1 MTRSPGILLLAAV
14 AALALAACSRDVP
27 ALVEEVETDSTQHN
41 LRGVWREE
49 DLAGGVDSIMA
60 EYAALDGPGAA
71 VLVARQGE
79 PLVMKG
85 YGLAELETAR
95 AVTPTTNFRLA
106 SLTKQFNATT
116 ILILRGE
123 GLLSLDDPI
132 VRYLPELPAYANNVT
147 VRQLLQHI
155 SGLPDYED
163 YLRITHLVPVRERE
177 VPFMIADAES
187 LLAREGTTY
196 HYSNTGYALLGV
208 IAERAAGL
216 PFPEVL
222 RTRIFAPAGMDGSI
236 AYVAEGPPVRERAY
250 GYSRAQVLRKWKRT
264 DQSMTSAVLGDGGIY
279 SSVRDVLQWD
289 RAWNGCLLLDS
300 LTQEEAFTPGTLVDG
315 SRTKYG
321 YGWMIE
327 HYRGLRAVAHSG
339 GTMGFTHFMVRF
351 PEDRFTVVI
360 LSNRDQASVVPLVF
374 RIVDLYLAGTTPP
387 A

>member
-1 MTRSPGILLLAAV
+1 MTRSPGVLLLAAAV
-14 AALALAACSRDVP
+14 LLALAACSRDVP
-27 ALVEEVETDSTQHN
+27 ALVEEVEADSTQQN
-41 LRGVWREE
+41 LRAVWREGE
-49 DLAGGVDSIMA
+49 RTEAVDSIIA
-60 EYAALDGPGAA
+60 EYAAPDGPGAA
-71 VLVARQGE
+71 VLVARHGE

-95 AVTPTTNFRLA
+95 PVTPTTNFRLA
-106 SLTKQFNATT
+106 SLTKQFTAAT
-116 ILILRGE
+116 ILMLRGE
-123 GLLSLDDPI
+123 GLLSLDDAI

-147 VRQLLQHI
+147 VRQLLQHV

-163 YLRITHLVPVRERE
+163 YLRVTHLVPVRERE
-177 VPFMIADAES
+177 VPYMIADAES
-187 LLAREGTTY
+187 LLAPEGTTY

-236 AYVAEGPPVRERAY
+236 AYVTGGPPVRERAY
-250 GYSRAQVLRKWKRT
+250 GYSRARVLRRWKRT

-279 SSVRDVLQWD
+279 SSVRDWLQWD
-289 RAWNGCLLLDS
+289 RAWNSFLLLDS
-300 LTQEEAFTPGTLVDG
+300 LTQEEAFTPGMLADG
-315 SRTKYG
+315 SQTTYG
-321 YGWMIE
+321 YGWMVE

-351 PEDRFTVVI
+351 PEDQFTVVI
-360 LSNRDQASVVPLVF
+360 LSNRDGTSVVPLVF
-374 RIVDLYLAGTTPP
+374 RIVDLYLAGTLPP

>member
-1 MTRSPGILLLAAV
+1 MTRSPGMLLLAA
-14 AALALAACSRDVP
+14 AIPLALVACSRDVP
-27 ALVEEVETDSTQHN
+27 ALVEEVHTDSTRQN
-41 LRGVWREE
+41 LRAVWREGE
-49 DLAGGVDSIMA
+49 RTEAVDSIMA

-71 VLVARQGE
+71 VLVARHGE

-85 YGLAELETAR
+85 YGLAELEAAR
-95 AVTPTTNFRLA
+95 AVTPATNFRLA
-106 SLTKQFNATT
+106 SLTKQFTAAT
-116 ILILRGE
+116 ILMLRGE
-123 GLLSLDDPI
+123 GLLSLDDAI
-132 VRYLPELPAYANNVT
+132 VRYLPELPTFANNVT

-177 VPFMIADAES
+177 IPYMIADAES
-187 LLAREGTTY
+187 LLAPEGTTY

-222 RTRIFAPAGMDGSI
+222 RTRIFAPAGMDGTI
-236 AYVAEGPPVRERAY
+236 AYVADGPPVRERAY
-250 GYSRAQVLRKWKRT
+250 GYSRARVLRSWKRT

-279 SSVRDVLQWD
+279 ASVRDWLQWD
-289 RAWNGCLLLDS
+289 RAWNNFLFLDS
-300 LTQEEAFTPGTLVDG
+300 LTQEEAFTPGMLVDG
-315 SRTKYG
+315 SRTTYG

-327 HYRGLRAVAHSG
+327 RYRGLRAVAHSG

-351 PEDRFTVVI
+351 PEDQFTVVI
-360 LSNRDQASVVPLVF
+360 LSNRDGTSVVPLAF
-374 RIVDLYLAGTTPP
+374 RIVDLYLAGTLPP

>member
-1 MTRSPGILLLAAV
+1 MTRPPGILLLAAV

-106 SLTKQFNATT
+106 SLTKQFTATA

-147 VRQLLQHI
+147 VQQLLQHI

-289 RAWNGCLLLDS
+289 RAWNSCLLLDS
-300 LTQEEAFTPGTLVDG
+300 LTQEEAYTPGTLVDG

-351 PEDRFTVVI
+351 PEDQFTVVI
-360 LSNRDQASVVPLVF
+360 LSNRDQTSVVPLVF

>member
-1 MTRSPGILLLAAV
+1 MTRSPGILLLSTV
-14 AALALAACSRDVP
+14 AALVLGACSRDVP
-27 ALVEEVETDSTQHN
+27 ALVDEVETDPTQQN

-49 DLAGGVDSIMA
+49 DLTGGVDSMMA
-60 EYAALDGPGAA
+60 EYAAPNSPGAA
-71 VLVARQGE
+71 VLVARHGE

-106 SLTKQFNATT
+106 SLTKQFTAAT
-116 ILILRGE
+116 ILMLRGE
-123 GLLSLDDPI
+123 GLLSLDDAI
-132 VRYLPELPAYANNVT
+132 VRYLPELPAYADKVT
-147 VRQLLQHI
+147 VQQLLQHV

-163 YLRITHLVPVRERE
+163 YLRVTHLVPVRERE

-222 RTRIFAPAGMDGSI
+222 RTRIFEPAGMDGSI
-236 AYVAEGPPVRERAY
+236 AYVADGPPVRERAY

-279 SSVRDVLQWD
+279 SSVRDWLQWD
-289 RAWNGCLLLDS
+289 RAWNSCLLLDS
-300 LTQEEAFTPGTLVDG
+300 LAQKEAYTAGTLVDG
-315 SRTKYG
+315 SRTTYG

-327 HYRGLRAVAHSG
+327 RYRGLRAVAHSG

-351 PEDRFTVVI
+351 PEDQFTVVI
-360 LSNRDQASVVPLVF
+360 LSNRDQTSVVALVF
-374 RIVDLYLAGTTPP
+374 RIVDLYLAGTLPP